1 MIEYRLKSAL
11 ERITGLPTFP
21 LLLPNPER
29 EGVTYQRISDP
40 SIDTGL
46 VRTRLVEVR
55 FQVTLY
61 VIDDYDRII
70 ELDSAIWQEWRQVV
84 QGDIEGYPVQY
95 VRRAGIQQDK
105 TLLTNN
111 SIQYRYSRDYIIYF
125 VEADT

>member
-21 LLLPNPER
+21 LLLPNPEQ

-40 SIDTGL
+40 GIDTGL
-46 VRTRLVEVR
+46 VRTRLIEVR

-84 QGDIEGYPVQY
+84 HSDIDGYPVQY
-95 VRRAGIQQDK
+95 VRKGGVRQDK
-105 TLLTNN
+105 TVLTNN
-111 SIQYRYSRDYIIYF
+111 SIQYRYSRDFILTLS
-125 VEADT
+125 E